1 MNDRTEKTE
10 TLGQTLSTAAPCQAT
25 GDFRGIIWAPLVELN
40 HTRAFYWAGLTPCLH
55 CSQ

>member
-25 GDFRGIIWAPLVELN
+25 GDFRGIIWAPLVWRARCIQLLN
-40 HTRAFYWAGLTPCLH
+40 
-55 CSQ
+55 